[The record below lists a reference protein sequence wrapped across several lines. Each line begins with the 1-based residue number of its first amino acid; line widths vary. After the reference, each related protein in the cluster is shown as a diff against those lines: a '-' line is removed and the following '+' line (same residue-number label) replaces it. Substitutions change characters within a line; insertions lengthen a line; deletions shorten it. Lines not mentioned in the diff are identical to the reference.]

1 MTGKPRPAL
10 SPPTALA
17 RAGLAA
23 LGFVVVLIAVAALGR
38 FVLDPALP
46 GWAAQLIR
54 AALVGAL
61 VTGGIIFLCRREGR
75 ALSGIG
81 LTPLRGAWRPFLLG
95 AGFWLALAAVGLLA
109 GLGTGAFRLV
119 LTAPD
124 PALLG
129 VLALQIVI
137 VFLYEALPEEAAF
150 RGYALSNLMDALGAW
165 AGVAIQALLFMLAG
179 FAIVAL
185 MGLLGFEP
193 GWAIT
198 LDRAILLLTFG
209 ATLALFRLWTGSLWA
224 AIGFH
229 LAFQTVMQLFFA
241 GRLIGLQPASPA
253 DAETASVFLW
263 FFAIV
268 IGGVIALTGLFV
280 DKRRRDAGWRKPPR
294 ISPGR
299 GGQAT

>member
-1 MTGKPRPAL
+1 MTGTDRPAL
-10 SPPTALA
+10 SPRTALA
-17 RAGLAA
+17 RAGLVA
-23 LGFVVVLIAVAALGR
+23 LGFVIVLIAVTALGR
-38 FVLDPALP
+38 FALDPVLP

-61 VTGGIIFLCRREGR
+61 VTGGIVLLCRREGR
-75 ALSGIG
+75 TLSGIG
-81 LTPLRGAWRPFLLG
+81 LTPLAGAWKPFLLG
-95 AGFWLALAAVGLLA
+95 AGFWLALAAVGLIA
-109 GLGTGAFRLV
+109 GLGTGAFSLV
-119 LTAPD
+119 FTAPD

-129 VLALQIVI
+129 ALALQIVI
-137 VFLYEALPEEAAF
+137 VFLYEALPEETAF
-150 RGYALSNLMDALGAW
+150 RGYALSNLMDAVGTW
-165 AGVAIQALLFMLAG
+165 AGVAIQAIVFMLAG

-209 ATLALFRLWTGSLWA
+209 VTLALFRLWTGSLWA

-253 DAETASVFLW
+253 DAETAAIILW

-280 DKRRRDAGWRKPPR
+280 DKRRREAGWRKPPR
-294 ISPGR
+294 ISPSR
-299 GGQAT
+299 

>member
-1 MTGKPRPAL
+1 MTGTDRPAL
-10 SPPTALA
+10 SPSTALA
-17 RAGLAA
+17 RTGLVA
-23 LGFVVVLIAVAALGR
+23 LGFVIVLIAVTALGR
-38 FVLDPALP
+38 FTLDPALP

-54 AALVGAL
+54 AALAGAL
-61 VTGGIIFLCRREGR
+61 ITGGIVLLCRSEGR
-75 ALSGIG
+75 TLGSLG
-81 LTPLRGAWRPFLLG
+81 LTPLRGAWKPFLLG

-109 GLGTGAFRLV
+109 GLGTGAFSLIF
-119 LTAPD
+119 TAPD

-129 VLALQIVI
+129 ALALQIVI
-137 VFLYEALPEEAAF
+137 VFLYEALPEETAF
-150 RGYALSNLMDALGAW
+150 RGYALSNLMDAVGTW
-165 AGVAIQALLFMLAG
+165 AGVAIQAVVFMLAG
-179 FAIVAL
+179 FAIVTL
-185 MGLLGFEP
+185 MGVLGFEP

-209 ATLALFRLWTGSLWA
+209 VTLALFRLWTGSLWA

-229 LAFQTVMQLFFA
+229 LAFQTVIQLFFA

-253 DAETASVFLW
+253 DAETASIILW

-280 DKRRRDAGWRKPPR
+280 DKRRREAGWRKPPR
-294 ISPGR
+294 ISPKR